1 MDKKLRNILILA
13 AILVLLCIGYAV
25 AGLIFTEDTPEETTA
40 PETTAEEATFLHIVV
55 YLCF

>member
-25 AGLIFTEDTPEETTA
+25 AGLIYTEDTSEETAEA
-40 PETTAEEATFLHIVV
+40 PADAE
-55 YLCF
+55 